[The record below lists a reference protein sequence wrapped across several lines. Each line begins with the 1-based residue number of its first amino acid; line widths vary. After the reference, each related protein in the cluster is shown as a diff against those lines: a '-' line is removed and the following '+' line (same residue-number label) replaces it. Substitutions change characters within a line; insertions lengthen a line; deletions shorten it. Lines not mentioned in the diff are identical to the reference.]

1 MKPKQFSR
9 EFLHA
14 YPYLDMSIR
23 AEHSGKLAAYRP
35 ENGSR
40 KPETIRAVLARI
52 LKSMMRGNQK

>member
-9 EFLHA
+9 EFQHA

-40 KPETIRAVLARI
+40 KPETIRAVLARVLAKI
-52 LKSMMRGNQK
+52 LGMKK